1 MAYGAAS
8 ASEQDQV
15 VKISAGGALVTAFR
29 FVVPGWRHAWAAL
42 LIFAL
47 TNGLL
52 NMARVLA
59 PASWAWSWVVWF
71 GQLGL
76 LLAAAAPVHGALTR
90 LGLRDRHPH
99 DDSFRLGPGGLQWR
113 MTETWMFVATLAYN
127 LIFYAAFET
136 MRTLGLWPSLQGFN
150 LAALALSG
158 PIWLAFV
165 SAWIWVALRMMAF
178 PPAITEWKRFVL
190 FGAWSLTAKAFW
202 RLLPAFLIG
211 FVAQLVPSLA
221 LAPITTAVAAGGLGG
236 AQAPID
242 FAAGLIVGLIRALAL
257 PFATG
262 AALYIYRAAVPSP
275 EAAAV
280 FD

>member
-1 MAYGAAS
+1 M
-8 ASEQDQV
+8 
-15 VKISAGGALVTAFR
+15 VKVSAGGALASAFR
-29 FVVPGWRHAWAAL
+29 FVAPGWRHAWAAL

-52 NMARVLA
+52 NMARVVA
-59 PASWAWSWVVWF
+59 PMSWAWSWVAWF

-90 LGLRDRHPH
+90 LGLGDRHPH

-113 MTETWMFVATLAYN
+113 MTETWMFLATLAYN
-127 LIFYAAFET
+127 LIFYAAYET
-136 MRTLGLWPSLQGFN
+136 MRTLGLWPSLPGVS
-150 LAALALSG
+150 LSALAFSG
-158 PIWLAFV
+158 PIWLLFV

-190 FGAWSLTAKAFW
+190 FGAWPLTAGAFW
-202 RLLPAFLIG
+202 RLLPAFVIG
-211 FVAQLVPSLA
+211 FAGQLLPALA
-221 LAPITTAVAAGGLGG
+221 LAPITAAVAAAGLAG
-236 AQAPID
+236 AQGPVD
-242 FAAGLIVGLIRALAL
+242 FAAGLIVGLIRAAAL

-275 EAAAV
+275 EAAAM

>member
-1 MAYGAAS
+1 MAYGARS

-15 VKISAGGALVTAFR
+15 VNISAGGALASAFR
-29 FVVPGWRHAWAAL
+29 FVFAGWRHAWAAL
-42 LIFAL
+42 MIFAL
-47 TNGLL
+47 VNGLL
-52 NMARVLA
+52 NTARVLA
-59 PASWAWSWVVWF
+59 PTSWAWSWVVWF

-99 DDSFRLGPGGLQWR
+99 DGSFRLGPGGLQWGW
-113 MTETWMFVATLAYN
+113 TETWMFLATLAYN

-136 MRTLGLWPSLQGFN
+136 MRTLGLWPGLQG
-150 LAALALSG
+150 LTYGGGLL
-158 PIWLAFV
+158 WLVFV

-190 FGAWSLTAKAFW
+190 FGAWPLTAGAFW

-211 FVAQLVPSLA
+211 FAGQLVPALA
-221 LAPITTAVAAGGLGG
+221 LAPITAAVTAAGLAG
-236 AQAPID
+236 AQGPID

-275 EAAAV
+275 EAAAA